1 MKFVRISQG
10 VFIVVKDP
18 NAAPVN
24 CNINNIL
31 QESYWK
37 RKMSYSVNKFF
48 LQD

>member
-10 VFIVVKDP
+10 VFIVVKDS
-18 NAAPVN
+18 NATPVN
-24 CNINNIL
+24 CNINIL

-37 RKMSYSVNKFF
+37 RKMSYSVNELF